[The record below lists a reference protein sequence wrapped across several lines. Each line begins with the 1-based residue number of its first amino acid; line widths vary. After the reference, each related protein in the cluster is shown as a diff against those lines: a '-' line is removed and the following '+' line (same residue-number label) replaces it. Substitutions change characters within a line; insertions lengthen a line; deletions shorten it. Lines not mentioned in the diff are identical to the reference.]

1 MKGKCVRINYHFGGG
16 AVRQAV
22 GLVLSARPTQNPGE
36 FEIALRL
43 TEPAIE
49 NLKNVCY
56 LRSPGEVIYIIW
68 RVVDELPELR

>member
-49 NLKNVCY
+49 NLKKCM
-56 LRSPGEVIYIIW
+56 
-68 RVVDELPELR
+68 LPSQPRRGHLHHLEGR